1 MRATANRRQGMRQQL
16 TLRLIGITAMSEL
29 RACGRF
35 PISTVS
41 MNPGLSILALA
52 GGPH

>member
-1 MRATANRRQGMRQQL
+1 MANRRQGMRQQL
-16 TLRLIGITAMSEL
+16 TLRLIGITAESEL
-29 RACGRF
+29 HACGRF
-35 PISTVS
+35 QDSTLS